1 MGLIYIEEK
10 DFKEEELEE
19 LFLSAGWAS
28 GKYPQ
33 KLAAA
38 LRGYGYVLA
47 ARDNGRLVGLAGA
60 MDDGVMTA
68 YVHYLLVLPEYRGMG
83 LGAQLIGRA
92 VVEYRV
98 RGMKTLRLN
107 VASSNKKAQHFYER
121 LGFIRD
127 TPLSK
132 IVSRQQVM
140 KLSIALPPV
149 YDENP

>member
-47 ARDNGRLVGLAGA
+47 ARDNGRLAGLAGA

-68 YVHYLLVLPEYRGMG
+68 YVHYLLVLPEYRGRG
-83 LGAQLIGRA
+83 IGRA
-92 VVEYRV
+92 LAE
-98 RGMKTLRLN
+98 RLHEHYGDYLKI
-107 VASSNKKAQHFYER
+107 VLIASSGKEGFYSK
-121 LGFIRD
+121 LGYKVAD
-127 TPLSK
+127 GTPMSLTE
-132 IVSRQQVM
+132 M
-140 KLSIALPPV
+140 E
-149 YDENP
+149 D